1 MAPTRI
7 LPSRGFFFRYCHPD
21 IAENRRVRCELS
33 RTPVSTKPPTHT
45 LIGSVNTSAFTAIYP
60 RKCYATTNFL
70 DPDLDFWSLRQRVT

>member
-45 LIGSVNTSAFTAIYP
+45 FTGSVNTSAFLTFLG
-60 RKCYATTNFL
+60 TNPIRPEL
-70 DPDLDFWSLRQRVT
+70 AWWYHVEITKGY